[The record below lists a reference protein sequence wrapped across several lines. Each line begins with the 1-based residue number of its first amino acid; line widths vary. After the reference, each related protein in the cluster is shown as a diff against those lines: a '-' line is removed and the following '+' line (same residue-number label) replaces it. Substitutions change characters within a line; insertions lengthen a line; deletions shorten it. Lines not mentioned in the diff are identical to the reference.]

1 MKGERKI
8 LIAFIL
14 NGGFAL
20 FELLGGAFTGSVAIL
35 SDALHDGYFNAKYSD
50 MEKFVIMWE
59 NSASRVVTYD
69 YFVNY
74 IKEMQE
80 IGIDKEEFEL
90 AKRTIFASNIKSFDS
105 TGEIANNLIYNLF
118 DGADILDAPDII
130 SSIDYKYVSELLKSM
145 YKEEYYTMS
154 VVEPLKK

>member
-1 MKGERKI
+1 MELTRFFCRSFVY
-8 LIAFIL
+8 IAS
-14 NGGFAL
+14 
-20 FELLGGAFTGSVAIL
+20 ES
-35 SDALHDGYFNAKYSD
+35 SDPEA
-50 MEKFVIMWE
+50 V
-59 NSASRVVTYD
+59 YD

-130 SSIDYKYVSELLKSM
+130 SSIDYEYVSELLNSM
-145 YKEEYYTMS
+145 YKEEYYTMA